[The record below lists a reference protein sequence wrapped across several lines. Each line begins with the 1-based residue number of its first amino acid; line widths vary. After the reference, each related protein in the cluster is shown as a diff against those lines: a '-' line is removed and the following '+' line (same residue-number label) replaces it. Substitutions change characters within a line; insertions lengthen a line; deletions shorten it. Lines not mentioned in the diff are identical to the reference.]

1 MKVAL
6 NPALIALA
14 YESGLGEKNSLGVGM
29 LESLAEGVLQRGTIK
44 GEGRLHLCQLPRC
57 EM

>member
-14 YESGLGEKNSLGVGM
+14 YESGLGEKNSLGFGM
-29 LESLAEGVLQRGTIK
+29 V
-44 GEGRLHLCQLPRC
+44 
-57 EM
+57 